1 MAKAK
6 RGLGKGLNALIPQK
20 LDEEVLKDNNEAN
33 KIVSMINID
42 KIKPNIN
49 QPRKHFDKEKIRA
62 LENSIL
68 SHGIIQPII
77 VRTLKNGYEIVAG
90 ERRWRAAKNTNIK
103 EIPCII
109 KDLDNEKL
117 LELSLI
123 ENLQREDLN
132 EIEEAIAYKRLNEEF
147 NMTQD
152 KIGKIVGK
160 SRPYIANTLRLLNLD
175 NEVMQMI
182 IDGKISGGHGRALL
196 RLENID
202 LQKKSALRIIGDMLT
217 VRETEKLVSEI
228 LDRSKKNNRVRKAT
242 KDSSLV
248 FVEERLKELLGT
260 KVNIV
265 KGKKKGKIEIEYY
278 NDDDLERIV
287 EFLNKWFLKW
297 FVQKTIE
304 AYVSEFFK
312 PMRDLE
318 YADPP

>member
-1 MAKAK
+1 LAKAK

-20 LDEEVLKDNNEAN
+20 LEEEVLKDNNETS
-33 KIVSMINID
+33 KIVSIINID

-49 QPRKHFDKEKIRA
+49 QPRKHFDKEKIRD
-62 LENSIL
+62 LEESIL

-90 ERRWRAAKNTNIK
+90 ERRWRAAKDASIK

-109 KDLDNEKL
+109 KDLDSEKL
-117 LELSLI
+117 MELSLI

-132 EIEEAIAYKRLNEEF
+132 DIEEALAYKRLNEEF
-147 NMTQD
+147 KVTQE

-182 IDGKISGGHGRALL
+182 IDGRISGGHGRALL
-196 RLENID
+196 RID
-202 LQKKSALRIIGDMLT
+202 EISIQRKTALRIISDTLT
-217 VRETEKLVSEI
+217 VRETENLVSEI
-228 LDRSKKNNRVRKAT
+228 LDKSKKSNKIRRTT
-242 KDSSLV
+242 KDSTLLY
-248 FVEERLKELLGT
+248 VEDRLKELLGT

-278 NDDDLERIV
+278 SDDDLERIV
-287 EFLNKWFLKW
+287 EFLNK
-297 FVQKTIE
+297 
-304 AYVSEFFK
+304 
-312 PMRDLE
+312 
-318 YADPP
+318 

>member
-20 LDEEVLKDNNEAN
+20 LEEEVLKDNNETS
-33 KIVSMINID
+33 KIVSIINID

-49 QPRKHFDKEKIRA
+49 QPRKHFDKEKIRD
-62 LENSIL
+62 LEESIL

-90 ERRWRAAKNTNIK
+90 ERRWRAAKDASIK

-109 KDLDNEKL
+109 KDLDSEKL
-117 LELSLI
+117 MELSLI

-132 EIEEAIAYKRLNEEF
+132 DIEEALAYKRLNEEF
-147 NMTQD
+147 KVTQE

-182 IDGKISGGHGRALL
+182 IDGRISGGHGRALL
-196 RLENID
+196 RID
-202 LQKKSALRIIGDMLT
+202 EISIQRKTALRIISDTLT
-217 VRETEKLVSEI
+217 VRETENLVSEI
-228 LDRSKKNNRVRKAT
+228 LDKSKKSNKIRRTT
-242 KDSSLV
+242 KDSTLLY
-248 FVEERLKELLGT
+248 VEDRLKELLGT

-278 NDDDLERIV
+278 SDDDLERIV
-287 EFLNKWFLKW
+287 EFLNK
-297 FVQKTIE
+297 
-304 AYVSEFFK
+304 
-312 PMRDLE
+312 
-318 YADPP
+318 

>member
-287 EFLNKWFLKW
+287 EFLNK
-297 FVQKTIE
+297 
-304 AYVSEFFK
+304 
-312 PMRDLE
+312 
-318 YADPP
+318 